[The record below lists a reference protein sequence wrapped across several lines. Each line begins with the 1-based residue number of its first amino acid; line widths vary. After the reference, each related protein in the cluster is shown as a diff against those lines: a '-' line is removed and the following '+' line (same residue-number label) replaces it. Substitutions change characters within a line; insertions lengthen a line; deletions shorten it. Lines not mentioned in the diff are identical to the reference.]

1 MDVFSFPM
9 SDPSLTSLLLSTA
22 AVAAAVGALVSA
34 GVAALSDWRER
45 VSRRKEL
52 LLSLAVDTANR
63 EITNFLKM
71 IELTGV
77 DRTLYPTVVM
87 ARWHQKQLKQ
97 LFDKEQ
103 LSDDLEKEFTD
114 FIHKS
119 HKTL

>member
-34 GVAALSDWRER
+34 GIAALSDWRER

-63 EITNFLKM
+63 EITKFL
-71 IELTGV
+71 EN
-77 DRTLYPTVVM
+77 DRTDRCGSDAVSNCCDGKVAPETAQTV
-87 ARWHQKQLKQ
+87 
-97 LFDKEQ
+97 
-103 LSDDLEKEFTD
+103 
-114 FIHKS
+114 I
-119 HKTL
+119 

>member
-1 MDVFSFPM
+1 M

>member
-1 MDVFSFPM
+1 
-9 SDPSLTSLLLSTA
+9 
-22 AVAAAVGALVSA
+22 
-34 GVAALSDWRER
+34 
-45 VSRRKEL
+45 
-52 LLSLAVDTANR
+52 
-63 EITNFLKM
+63 M